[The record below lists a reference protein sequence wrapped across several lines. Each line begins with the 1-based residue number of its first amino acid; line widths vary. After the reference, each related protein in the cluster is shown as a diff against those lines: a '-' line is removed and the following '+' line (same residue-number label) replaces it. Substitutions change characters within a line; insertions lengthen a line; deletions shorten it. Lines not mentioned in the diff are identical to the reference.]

1 MKFLTY
7 FTNVT
12 KGLNL
17 RAVEKDYSFE
27 NEESYRLMKYHYGN
41 EIFLLQP
48 ISKQSI
54 LKATKRAFLKQSMH
68 LK

>member
-17 RAVEKDYSFE
+17 GEEEKDYSFE

-41 EIFLLQP
+41 EIFSLQP

-54 LKATKRAFLKQSMH
+54 LKAAKRAFLKQSIH

>member
-7 FTNVT
+7 FNNVT
-12 KGLNL
+12 ESFNL
-17 RAVEKDYSFE
+17 RVVEEDYSFE

-48 ISKQSI
+48 ISKQAI
-54 LKATKRAFLKQSMH
+54 LKTTKKAFLKP
-68 LK
+68 

>member
-17 RAVEKDYSFE
+17 GEEEKDYSFE

-41 EIFLLQP
+41 EISSL
-48 ISKQSI
+48 
-54 LKATKRAFLKQSMH
+54 
-68 LK
+68 

>member
-7 FTNVT
+7 FSNVT
-12 KGLNL
+12 EGFNL
-17 RAVEKDYSFE
+17 RVVEEDYSFE
-27 NEESYRLMKYHYGN
+27 TEESYRLMKYHYGN
-41 EIFLLQP
+41 EIFSLQP

-54 LKATKRAFLKQSMH
+54 LKAAKRAFLKQSMH

>member
-17 RAVEKDYSFE
+17 RALEKDYSFE
-27 NEESYRLMKYHYGN
+27 NEESYRLMKDHYGN
-41 EIFLLQP
+41 EIFSLQP

-54 LKATKRAFLKQSMH
+54 LKAAKRAFLKQSMH
-68 LK
+68 FK